1 MERVV
6 YDRIR
11 VLEQSHWWF
20 AGRRKILTGLIGEL
34 ALPDRARILE
44 VGCGA
49 GGNIE
54 MLRRFGAV
62 KAMEPDASSRAY
74 ASERHGMTVDDGL
87 LPDGAPYAP
96 ASFDAVCAF
105 DVVEHVDDD
114 AATVRAL
121 AKLLDR
127 DGWLVVTVPAYG
139 WMWSGHDEAHHHKR
153 RYTRA
158 AMERLVGDAGLE
170 VVRASYFNSLLLP
183 MAAGVRLAKRALR
196 IRTEDD
202 AMPPATINRLLAR
215 VFGSEAG
222 WLRRRSLPFG
232 LSIVVIG
239 RRRA

>member
-20 AGRRKILTGLIGEL
+20 AGRRKILTGLIGDL
-34 ALPDRARILE
+34 ALPERARILE

-62 KAMEPDASSRAY
+62 KAMEPDAPSRAY

-121 AKLLDR
+121 GRLLDR
-127 DGWLVVTVPAYG
+127 DGYLVITVPAYG

-153 RYTRA
+153 RYSRA
-158 AMERLVGDAGLE
+158 AMERLVRDAGLE

-183 MAAGVRLAKRALR
+183 MAAGVRLVKRALR
-196 IRTEDD
+196 IHTEDD
-202 AMPPATINRLLAR
+202 AMPPAGLNSLLAR
-215 VFGSEAG
+215 IFGSEAG

-239 RRRA
+239 RRPA

>member
-11 VLEQSHWWF
+11 VLEQDHWWF
-20 AGRRKILTGLIGEL
+20 AGRRRILTGLIGD
-34 ALPDRARILE
+34 LPLPAKARILE

-49 GGNIE
+49 GGNIG
-54 MLRRFGAV
+54 MLRGFGEV
-62 KAMEPDASSRAY
+62 RAMEPDAPSRAY
-74 ASERHGMTVDDGL
+74 ASERHGMTVDDGR
-87 LPDGAPYAP
+87 LPDGAPYPP

-121 AKLLDR
+121 AKLLAR
-127 DGWLVVTVPAYG
+127 DGYLVVTVPAYG
-139 WMWSGHDEAHHHKR
+139 WMWSAHDEAHHHKR
-153 RYTRA
+153 RYGRPA
-158 AMERLVGDAGLE
+158 VEQLFRDAGLE

-183 MAAGVRLAKRALR
+183 LAAGVRLVKRALGLKG
-196 IRTEDD
+196 EDD
-202 AMPPATINRLLAR
+202 AMPPATVNRLLESI
-215 VFGSEAG
+215 FGSEAG

-239 RRRA
+239 RRPA